1 MNALT
6 RCLAC
11 LGCVAGREMAV
22 VRHFDPSRQEANRKD
37 PWSTMQKYEDMFANF
52 RRRRRNLPAK
62 PLLT

>member
-1 MNALT
+1 
-6 RCLAC
+6 
-11 LGCVAGREMAV
+11 MAV